1 MTNEIRYRLAD
12 AVSIYDNGQG
22 YLLIV
27 LGQRGTICRLPYRQ
41 MTFDLLQFLESPADI
56 QSIEIRFPA
65 VTRSSLRA
73 AIDKLVSL
81 DVLRVEHAEPRQ
93 IRCLL
98 LGCGSIGSHIYRHI
112 SMLALEHITL
122 VYHDVVTVDN
132 IYRQD
137 YVRTDIGKKK
147 VDVLK
152 SRASRCLSIDSIDKM
167 ITCHSELDELIDREK
182 INLVIQAADVPSTTE
197 VARMINYSCDKKD
210 IAFIVNPG
218 YFGNSVSL
226 PEFYYPNNKYDYIS
240 SHLAIKGKP
249 LLHHESGKLS
259 YRLCSTLGSLVA
271 EQVEDYRCHCCPAH
285 YGEKGYFD
293 IYDYAWHTEQV
304 CKEPVPPNL
313 L

>member
-1 MTNEIRYRLAD
+1 
-12 AVSIYDNGQG
+12 
-22 YLLIV
+22 
-27 LGQRGTICRLPYRQ
+27 
-41 MTFDLLQFLESPADI
+41 
-56 QSIEIRFPA
+56 
-65 VTRSSLRA
+65 
-73 AIDKLVSL
+73 
-81 DVLRVEHAEPRQ
+81 
-93 IRCLL
+93 
-98 LGCGSIGSHIYRHI
+98 
-112 SMLALEHITL
+112 
-122 VYHDVVTVDN
+122 
-132 IYRQD
+132 
-137 YVRTDIGKKK
+137 
-147 VDVLK
+147 
-152 SRASRCLSIDSIDKM
+152 M

-240 SHLAIKGKP
+240 SHLAIKGKL

-293 IYDYAWHTEQV
+293 IYIYMIMLGILSKFVKNQ
-304 CKEPVPPNL
+304 CRLIFCRIPVL
-313 L
+313 VGYGEIIR

>member
-1 MTNEIRYRLAD
+1 MEKKLAVI
-12 AVSIYDNGQG
+12 ALGGNA
-22 YLLIV
+22 LLR
-27 LGQRGTICRLPYRQ
+27 GNQKGTIEEQ
-41 MTFDLLQFLESPADI
+41 NANTIDTLEN
-56 QSIEIRFPA
+56 
-65 VTRSSLRA
+65 
-73 AIDKLVSL
+73 
-81 DVLRVEHAEPRQ
+81 
-93 IRCLL
+93 
-98 LGCGSIGSHIYRHI
+98 
-112 SMLALEHITL
+112 L
-122 VYHDVVTVDN
+122 VYLIKEGYN
-132 IYRQD
+132 
-137 YVRTDIGKKK
+137 
-147 VDVLK
+147 
-152 SRASRCLSIDSIDKM
+152 
-167 ITCHSELDELIDREK
+167 SELDELIDREK

-240 SHLAIKGKP
+240 SHLAIKGKL

-293 IYDYAWHTEQV
+293 IYIYDYAWHTEQV